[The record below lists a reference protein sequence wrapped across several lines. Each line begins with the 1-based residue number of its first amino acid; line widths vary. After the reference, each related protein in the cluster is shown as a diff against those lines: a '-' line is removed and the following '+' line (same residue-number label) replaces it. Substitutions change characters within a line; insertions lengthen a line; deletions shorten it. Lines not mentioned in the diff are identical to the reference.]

1 MSNRIIVFGAIVALC
16 VTAVGW
22 SAEKGKRKPLPPIA
36 DPVEVKFFE
45 AMESGQI
52 KVLVVAPNY
61 SQMMLRVQ
69 NTTDTPLRVLLPET
83 IDAVPAARRQVQQ
96 TLQRNG
102 MPASLANNYGPSQGG
117 SQGLGGS
124 LAGPWSQDPSVAGQ
138 RNAQKN
144 GKQNPQPEEE
154 DPKPLAWTLAPGQL
168 IQLQIPCF
176 CLEFGKP
183 DPNRKIPYEMVQL
196 QDLNGQPAVQE
207 LIKRF
212 AQGDIDQRVAQL
224 AAWHI
229 ASGTPWPM
237 LAQLKLPR
245 TNGRG
250 GPVSQREL
258 MAAKTLAESL
268 PSYGQQRSLG
278 DR

>member
-1 MSNRIIVFGAIVALC
+1 MSNRILGFGAIVALC
-16 VTAVGW
+16 VTGVGW
-22 SAEKGKRKPLPPIA
+22 SAEKGKKSPLPPVA

-45 AMESGQI
+45 AIESGQI

-69 NTTDTPLRVLLPET
+69 NTTGTPLRVLLPET
-83 IDAVPAARRQVQQ
+83 IAAVPTARRQVQQ
-96 TLQRNG
+96 TLQQNG
-102 MPASLANNYGPSQGG
+102 MPASLGNNYGPYQGG

-124 LAGPWSQDPSVAGQ
+124 LAGPWSQDPSVSGQ

-144 GKQNPQPEEE
+144 GQQNPQPEEDE
-154 DPKPLAWTLAPGQL
+154 PKPLAWTLAPGQL

-183 DPNRKIPYEMVQL
+183 DPNRKILYEMVQL
-196 QDLNGQPAVQE
+196 QDLNDQPAVQE

-224 AAWHI
+224 AAWHV